1 MRLMTIALAA
11 TYNPRGEIPRLQ
23 RIYSHI
29 QGAYSNV
36 IISLPSSAA
45 PDEIMQIKSLPGAQV
60 IVNED
65 WSRGRYVVLQAAF
78 EMGADHIH
86 YADLDRLIRWIETRP
101 DEWQQ
106 TLKRLQQSDCLVI
119 GRTEAAWATHP
130 QVMIQVEKM
139 INSNFSYLLGQD
151 LDFGAGSKSFSH
163 RAAGVILANS
173 QPQNALGTDVEWPIL
188 LHRTGFKVESLL
200 VDGLDWEIP
209 DQYQDH
215 AADLA
220 RQQQI
225 AVEYDAELKNWTQR
239 VNDTVNVF
247 GAGLDALQRELTGV
261 K

>member
-1 MRLMTIALAA
+1 MTIALAA

-23 RIYSHI
+23 RLYSHI
-29 QGAYSNV
+29 QGTYSNIV
-36 IISLPSSAA
+36 ISLPPTTA
-45 PDEIMQIKSLPGAQV
+45 PDEITQIKALPGAQV

-65 WSRGRYVVLQAAF
+65 WSRGRFVALQAAF
-78 EMGADHIH
+78 DTGTDYIH

-106 TLKRLQQSDCLVI
+106 ILKRLQQSHCLVI
-119 GRTEAAWATHP
+119 GRTESAWATHP
-130 QVMIQVEKM
+130 QVMIRVEKM
-139 INSNFSYLLGQD
+139 INSTFSYLLGQN

-163 RAAGVILANS
+163 AAAGFILANS

-188 LHRTGFKVESLL
+188 LHRAGFKVEGVL

-215 AADLA
+215 AADVV

-225 AVEYDAELKNWTQR
+225 AVEYDANLKHWTQR

-247 GAGLDALQRELTGV
+247 NASLDAMQRELIGG

>member
-1 MRLMTIALAA
+1 MTIALAA

-23 RIYSHI
+23 KLYSHI
-29 QGAYSNV
+29 QGVYSNIV
-36 IISLPSSAA
+36 ISLPPTAA
-45 PDEIMQIKSLPGAQV
+45 PDEIALIKALPGVRV
-60 IVNED
+60 IVNDD
-65 WSRGRYVVLQAAF
+65 WSRGRFVALQAAF
-78 EMGADHIH
+78 DTGADYIH
-86 YADLDRLIRWIETRP
+86 YADLDRLIRWIETRS

-139 INSNFSYLLGQD
+139 INSTFSYLLGQD

-163 RAAGVILANS
+163 TAAGFILANS

-188 LHRTGFKVESLL
+188 LHRAGFKVDGVL

-209 DQYQDH
+209 DQYQDR

-225 AVEYDAELKNWTQR
+225 AVEYDAELKHWTQR
-239 VNDTVNVF
+239 VNETVNVF
-247 GAGLDALQRELTGV
+247 NAGLDALQRDLMGV